1 MPFLCYPASN
11 MASEINISPIEE
23 LNTTPTDPISKS
35 VIKAAAAV
43 SEPVTPVS
51 TTLPED
57 ADEIKYTHFLQRS
70 DGLCGPAALRI
81 LLSHFNKNYSE
92 EDLAK
97 ISDASVEYGTEHEG
111 LIKAVK
117 ALGGYVFA
125 KENATIGDLKY
136 FIKEQKLPVLID
148 WFDKDFDKDD
158 DYYGDH
164 YGVIAN
170 ITDKH
175 IIVVDPASKRVKRQ
189 IDIKDFPY
197 IWFGFVGRDNKIVSW
212 NWFMVVTFEPK
223 QFKVL
228 GNYY

>member
-1 MPFLCYPASN
+1 
-11 MASEINISPIEE
+11 MANEINISPIEE
-23 LNTTPTDPISKS
+23 LNTEPIDTISRA

-43 SEPVTPVS
+43 SEPIVPVS

-57 ADEIKYTHFLQRS
+57 ADEIKYTHFPQQTS
-70 DGLCGPAALRI
+70 GLCGPASLRI
-81 LLSHFNKNYSE
+81 LLSHFDKNYTE
-92 EDLAK
+92 GDLAK
-97 ISDASVEYGTEHEG
+97 ISGATEEYGVEHDG

-117 ALGGYVFA
+117 ALGGHVFA
-125 KENATIGDLKY
+125 KENATIEDLKY
-136 FIKEQKLPVLID
+136 FIKEEKLPVLID

-175 IIVVDPASKRVKRQ
+175 IIVVDPASKKVKRHL
-189 IDIKDFPY
+189 DIKDFPY
-197 IWFGFVGRDNKIVSW
+197 VWFGFVGQDNRAVSW

>member
-1 MPFLCYPASN
+1 MSN
-11 MASEINISPIEE
+11 EINISAINE
-23 LNTTPTDPISKS
+23 LNTAPTEPISKA

-57 ADEIKYTHFLQRS
+57 ADEIKYTHFPQRNS
-70 DGLCGPAALRI
+70 GFCGPASLRI

-97 ISDASVEYGTEHEG
+97 LCNATIEYGAEHDG

-117 ALGGYVFA
+117 ALGGHVFA
-125 KENATIGDLKY
+125 KENGTIEELRH
-136 FIKEQKLPVLID
+136 FIKQEKLPVLID

-175 IIVVDPASKRVKRQ
+175 IIVVDPASKKVKRQ
-189 IDIKDFPY
+189 LDIADFPY
-197 IWFGFVGRDNKIVSW
+197 LWFGFVGQDNRAVSW

>member
-1 MPFLCYPASN
+1 MSN
-11 MASEINISPIEE
+11 EIHISPINE
-23 LNTTPTDPISKS
+23 LNTEPTDTISKA

-57 ADEIKYTHFLQRS
+57 ADDIKYTHFTQS
-70 DGLCGPAALRI
+70 DGLCGPASLRI
-81 LLSHFNKNYSE
+81 LLSHFDKNYSE

-97 ISDASVEYGTEHEG
+97 ISDASSKYGTEHDG

-117 ALGGYVFA
+117 ALGGHVFA
-125 KENATIGDLKY
+125 KENGTIEELEY
-136 FIKEQKLPVLID
+136 FIKKEKLPVLID
-148 WFDKDFDKDD
+148 WFDKD
-158 DYYGDH
+158 GDH
-164 YGVIAN
+164 YSVIAN

-175 IIVVDPASKRVKRQ
+175 IIIVDPASDSVKRQ
-189 IDIKDFPY
+189 LDIKDFPQ
-197 IWFGFVGRDNKIVSW
+197 IWFGFVGQDNRTVSW

-223 QFKVL
+223 QFKIL